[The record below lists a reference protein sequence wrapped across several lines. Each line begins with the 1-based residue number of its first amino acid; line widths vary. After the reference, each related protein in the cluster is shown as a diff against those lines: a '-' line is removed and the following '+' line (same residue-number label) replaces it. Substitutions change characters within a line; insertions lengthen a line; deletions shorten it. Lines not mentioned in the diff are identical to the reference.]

1 MAPSSPHEQLPSDA
15 TFQFLDLPHV
25 ARYRIYE
32 LLFTAPRGYVH
43 FFDETRLHGRYRK
56 PAKIQVNIL
65 RTCKEIYHE
74 ARTTLYRVNNFC
86 AMPFQRINLPWMCCV
101 EPDNIQWFRSMPP
114 WSRALIK
121 RLELRIPLI
130 SEPNCGHCRQTM
142 RGFFPSLEYLVL
154 FYPHTASLI
163 NEATLPQNLA
173 YYTELAQRL
182 PIPRISTSFDLRNV
196 RDTPLSANLI
206 NALAIAINKDP
217 DTERMVMQLSFHV
230 TYEMSCYEETV
241 QQAALVDAELCAD
254 ILVGPVLVEEYH
266 AGDRGEAARQLDWYY
281 GRRAELRTE
290 EYMRH
295 VEDESEEEAR
305 LFRDWDGES
314 ATKAKKQRIWDWKYP
329 RPRTP
334 PTVMPP
340 AFNHFHDADE
350 WDEPQS
356 AVGGEGSGGGLVNV
370 VGGPAGGDAGNEL
383 VVVSGDGDA
392 DAENANE
399 AEEPPITDE
408 DADPEDVMPELDSDV
423 ESTPAEIVQ
432 LSIIDNSPTST
443 NHEDHDDATPPITA
457 TALTTATSR
466 FSSIGHINTEYDHYD
481 GDDEEEDAYVFDNM
495 QEQAIVP
502 NNRRP
507 RARFPLGR
515 MVELWDG
522 KYSGWYLPK
531 REMLEW

>member
-1 MAPSSPHEQLPSDA
+1 
-15 TFQFLDLPHV
+15 
-25 ARYRIYE
+25 
-32 LLFTAPRGYVH
+32 
-43 FFDETRLHGRYRK
+43 
-56 PAKIQVNIL
+56 
-65 RTCKEIYHE
+65 
-74 ARTTLYRVNNFC
+74 
-86 AMPFQRINLPWMCCV
+86 
-101 EPDNIQWFRSMPP
+101 
-114 WSRALIK
+114 
-121 RLELRIPLI
+121 
-130 SEPNCGHCRQTM
+130 M

-163 NEATLPQNLA
+163 NEATLSQNLS
-173 YYTELAQRL
+173 YYSELAQRL
-182 PIPRISTSFDLRNV
+182 PLARISTSFDLRNV

-206 NALAIAINKDP
+206 TALAIAINQDP
-217 DTERMVMQLSFHV
+217 DRERMAMRLSFHV

-241 QQAALVDAELCAD
+241 RQAALVDAGLCAD
-254 ILVGPVLVEEYH
+254 VLVGPVLVDEYH

-290 EYMRH
+290 EDMRH

-305 LFRDWDGES
+305 LFRDWDVES

-334 PTVMPP
+334 QQVQIPP
-340 AFNHFHDADE
+340 VFSHFHDADE
-350 WDEPQS
+350 WDEPQTGS
-356 AVGGEGSGGGLVNV
+356 VGDGDGDRLVNV

-383 VVVSGDGDA
+383 VIVSGDEDA

-399 AEEPPITDE
+399 AEEPPIIDE
-408 DADPEDVMPELDSDV
+408 DAVAEDVMPELESDV

-432 LSIIDNSPTST
+432 SASQLSIIDDSPAPT
-443 NHEDHDDATPPITA
+443 NHGYNDDATLPVTPPVTVTTA
-457 TALTTATSR
+457 PTTATSR

-495 QEQAIVP
+495 TEQAIGP

>member
-1 MAPSSPHEQLPSDA
+1 
-15 TFQFLDLPHV
+15 
-25 ARYRIYE
+25 
-32 LLFTAPRGYVH
+32 
-43 FFDETRLHGRYRK
+43 
-56 PAKIQVNIL
+56 
-65 RTCKEIYHE
+65 
-74 ARTTLYRVNNFC
+74 
-86 AMPFQRINLPWMCCV
+86 
-101 EPDNIQWFRSMPP
+101 MPP

-142 RGFFPSLEYLVL
+142 RGFFPSLEHLVL

-163 NEATLPQNLA
+163 NHATLPQNLA
-173 YYTELAQRL
+173 YYSELAQRL
-182 PIPRISTSFDLRNV
+182 PLARISTSFDLRNV

-206 NALAIAINKDP
+206 NALAIAINKHP
-217 DTERMVMQLSFHV
+217 DTERMAMQLSFHV

-241 QQAALVDAELCAD
+241 QQAALVDAEIRAD
-254 ILVGPVLVEEYH
+254 VLVGSALVDEYH
-266 AGDRGEAARQLDWYY
+266 AGERGKVARQLDWYY
-281 GRRAELRTE
+281 GRRAELRTG

-305 LFRDWDGES
+305 LFRDWDLET

-334 PTVMPP
+334 QQVQMPP
-340 AFNHFHDADE
+340 VFNHFHDADE
-350 WDEPQS
+350 WDEPQTGS
-356 AVGGEGSGGGLVNV
+356 VGVGVGDGLVNV
-370 VGGPAGGDAGNEL
+370 VGGVGRNGP
-383 VVVSGDGDA
+383 VVVSGDEDA
-392 DAENANE
+392 DAENENE
-399 AEEPPITDE
+399 ADEPPITDE
-408 DADPEDVMPELDSDV
+408 DADPEDVMPELESDV

-432 LSIIDNSPTST
+432 SASQLSIVDASPTST
-443 NHEDHDDATPPITA
+443 NHEDHDDATLPVTPPVTVTTA
-457 TALTTATSR
+457 TATSR

-495 QEQAIVP
+495 TEQAIVP